1 MLENRIWNVGIL
13 GCGLIAHY
21 HAKSVLELPN
31 ARLAGAYDS
40 SETSRKAF
48 CDSYGATEFESMA
61 ALIGSP
67 SVDVVCICLPS
78 GLHYETTMTCI
89 QAGKHVIVEKPMTFT
104 TRQADDIIEAAE
116 RMGVQVT
123 VISQMR
129 YTDAIARLK
138 EVVDAGWFGK
148 LATADIYMKYYR
160 EPDYY
165 STSNWKG
172 TLAMDGGGALMNQG
186 IHGVDLLQYVMGPVV
201 SVQALT
207 ATRCHDI
214 EAEDTVSAIL
224 EFESGALGVIQAT
237 TSVYPGF
244 SRRLEICGSEGTVI
258 LQEDSI
264 IYSAFRQEDRTLPCG
279 KSTHNTGSRPDGMD
293 HSLHKK
299 QIGDFFRALSMGS
312 KPFMDARDGKKAVQI
327 IEAVYAA
334 ARTGNKIILK

>member
-1 MLENRIWNVGIL
+1 MENKIWKVGIL

-21 HAKSVLELPN
+21 HAKSVMELPN
-31 ARLAGAYDS
+31 TSLAGAYDRS
-40 SETSRKAF
+40 MERKTDF
-48 CDSYGATEFESMA
+48 CDSYGIAAFESIE
-61 ALIGSP
+61 ALIDSP
-67 SVDVVCICLPS
+67 LVDAVCICLPS
-78 GLHYETTMTCI
+78 GLHYETAMACI
-89 QAGKHVIVEKPMTFT
+89 RAGKHVIVEKPMTFT
-104 TRQADDIIEAAE
+104 TRQADDIIASAE
-116 RMGVQVT
+116 SRGVQVT

-138 EVVDAGWFGK
+138 GAVDAGWFGK
-148 LATADIYMKYYR
+148 LAAADIYMKYYR
-160 EPDYY
+160 EPAYY
-165 STSNWKG
+165 STSDWKG

-244 SRRLEICGSEGTVI
+244 SRRLEICGSEGTAI
-258 LQEDSI
+258 LQEDTI
-264 IYSAFRQEDRTLPCG
+264 TYSAFRQAERSLPCG
-279 KSTHNTGSRPDGMD
+279 KSAHNTGSRPDGMD
-293 HSLHKK
+293 HALHKK
-299 QIGDFFRALSMGS
+299 QIGDFFDALAAGR

-334 ARTGNKIILK
+334 AGTGNKIILK

>member
-1 MLENRIWNVGIL
+1 MGNRIWNVGIL

-21 HAKSVLELPN
+21 HAKSVLELSN
-31 ARLAGAYDS
+31 ASLTGAYDR
-40 SETSRKAF
+40 SEERKTSF
-48 CDSYGATEFESMA
+48 CDTYGVTAFESMESLMDSA
-61 ALIGSP
+61 
-67 SVDVVCICLPS
+67 SVDAVCICLPS
-78 GLHYETTMTCI
+78 GLHYDAAMACI
-89 QAGKHVIVEKPMTFT
+89 RAGKHVIVEKPMTFT

-116 RMGVQVT
+116 HMGVRVT

-129 YTDAIARLK
+129 YTDAVARLK
-138 EVVDAGWFGK
+138 QAVDAGWFGK
-148 LATADIYMKYYR
+148 LATADVYMKYYR
-160 EPDYY
+160 EPSYY

-244 SRRLEICGSEGTVI
+244 SRRLEICGSEGTAI

-264 IYSAFRQEDRTLPCG
+264 IYSAFRQTDRSLPCG
-279 KSTHNTGSRPDGMD
+279 ESTHNTGSRPDGMD
-293 HSLHKK
+293 HSLHRK
-299 QIGDFFRALSMGS
+299 QIGDFFNALDSGS

-334 ARTGNKIILK
+334 ASTGKKIILK